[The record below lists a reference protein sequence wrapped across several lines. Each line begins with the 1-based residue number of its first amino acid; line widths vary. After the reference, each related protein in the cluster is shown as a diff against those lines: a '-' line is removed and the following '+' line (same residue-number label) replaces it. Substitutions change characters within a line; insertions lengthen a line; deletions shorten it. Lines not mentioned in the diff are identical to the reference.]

1 MKKLLSA
8 TLAVA
13 LVFGASSALAQTMSI
28 GSGPL
33 GGDPQP
39 WFDIGQGQQ
48 FDVVVSLDAGPSA
61 TSAAEFVA
69 TELLIEA
76 PGVFKL
82 GTAKINNTPLDLGDN
97 ALGEYILSFSGCVNP
112 GLIQLV
118 RVTYGTF
125 GGPVPVDT
133 VLRLRGLQPGDSQPS
148 SFNGQLGYVD
158 CTDVKFTATLGG
170 TDGGITGSGVIF
182 PDGGGVINGT
192 PLVVDN
198 DAGSMGQLKAR
209 F

>member
-13 LVFGASSALAQTMSI
+13 LVFGASSAFAQFMSI

-39 WFDIGQGQQ
+39 WFDVGQGQQ
-48 FDVVVSLDAGPSA
+48 FDVVVSLDAVNPSA
-61 TSAAEFVA
+61 AAEFVA
-69 TELLIEA
+69 TELLLVA

-82 GTAKINNTPLDLGDN
+82 GTVKINNTPLDLGDN
-97 ALGEYILSFSGCVNP
+97 AQGEYILSFNGCVAP
-112 GLIQLV
+112 GRVQMV

-133 VLRLRGLQPGDSQPS
+133 VLRLRGFQPGDSQPS
-148 SFNGQLGYVD
+148 SFNGALGYVD
-158 CTDVKFTATLGG
+158 CTDVKFNVSLGG
-170 TDGGITGSGVIF
+170 TDGGITGSGIRF

>member
-1 MKKLLSA
+1 MKKMVA
-8 TLAVA
+8 FAAVA
-13 LVFGASSALAQTMSI
+13 LLALPALAFAQTLSI
-28 GSGPL
+28 GAGPVA
-33 GGDPQP
+33 GPP
-39 WFDIGQGQQ
+39 TPVFDIGQGAQ
-48 FDVVVSLDAGPSA
+48 FDVVVTMNAGGA
-61 TSAAEFVA
+61 AAAAEFVA
-69 TELLIEA
+69 TELLIVA

-158 CTDVKFTATLGG
+158 CTDVKFTAALGG
-170 TDGGITGSGVIF
+170 TDGGITGSGIIF